1 MAEPAPGPRTHIPG
15 NIGAW
20 GEGPRDWSS
29 AGCAASGFAFGIVVL
44 LRQVYRPAVVHGL
57 RSPTRLY
64 VQSGAALVF
73 QLSGAALVVR
83 DVVRAERN
91 LAWLDYWFA
100 ELEQGIADIETER
113 QARGSPAVWARRI
126 GWAHTSRT
134 GTTMIISR
142 CTIMWAQNR
151 LCA

>member
-1 MAEPAPGPRTHIPG
+1 MADQHPARTHIPG
-15 NIGAW
+15 NIGGMGRGTARLVIGW
-20 GEGPRDWSS
+20 LCGIGL
-29 AGCAASGFAFGIVVL
+29 AFGIVVL
-44 LRQVYRPAVVHGL
+44 LRQVYGPAVVHWL
-57 RSPTRLY
+57 RSPTGLY
-64 VQSGAALVF
+64 VQVVVAVLVF
-73 QLSGAALVVR
+73 QFSGGALVVR

-100 ELEQGIADIETER
+100 ELEQGIADIDTER

>member
-1 MAEPAPGPRTHIPG
+1 MGRGTARLT
-15 NIGAW
+15 IGAL
-20 GEGPRDWSS
+20 
-29 AGCAASGFAFGIVVL
+29 CGIGLVLALAVL
-44 LRQVYRPAVVHGL
+44 LRSVHWPAVVHGL
-57 RSPTRLY
+57 RSPTGLY

-73 QLSGAALVVR
+73 QFSGAALVVR

-100 ELEQGIADIETER
+100 ELEQGIADIDTER
-113 QARGSPAVWARRI
+113 QARGSPEVWARRI